1 MCSILLLVSCYRR
14 NILLFLKYMIH
25 IHAYFLFFSL
35 FAFLCLVMVAFPF
48 PCFGLVYV
56 MGPGGS
62 SHDTWY
68 FHFLSLSR
76 FLEQFPRARLCQ
88 VSDHLSVHF
97 ILISRDLELHLFSDF
112 IKDGLCLFLIFC
124 YFWVIAKKRSR
135 QKSFTFSYTRTFSAF
150 GIFLF
155 SR

>member
-1 MCSILLLVSCYRR
+1 MFHSVISVLLQKEHLA
-14 NILLFLKYMIH
+14 FLKMMH

-35 FAFLCLVMVAFPF
+35 FAFLCLVMVVFPF

-112 IKDGLCLFLIFC
+112 IKDGLCLFSFSVVFGSLLRTEKFYFLLHQDIF
-124 YFWVIAKKRSR
+124 
-135 QKSFTFSYTRTFSAF
+135 SFRHLSVF
-150 GIFLF
+150 
-155 SR
+155 